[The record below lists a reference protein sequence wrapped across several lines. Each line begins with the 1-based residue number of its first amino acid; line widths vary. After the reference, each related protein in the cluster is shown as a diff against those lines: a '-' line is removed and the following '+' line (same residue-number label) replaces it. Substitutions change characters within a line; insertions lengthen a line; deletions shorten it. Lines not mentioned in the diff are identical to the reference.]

1 MGAKAPSPFRP
12 NVEKQI
18 KSYPVLVYGT
28 TYCFWCV
35 KAQQLF
41 EIMKVEPHVIYLD
54 KDPNGEE
61 LAIALYEITGQDTVP
76 CIFLG
81 GKHLGGF
88 SQLTQGLK
96 SGKVQDEFRRLNILF
111 EDFSF

>member
-1 MGAKAPSPFRP
+1 MGAKAPSPYRP
-12 NVEKQI
+12 VVEKQI
-18 KSYPVLVYGT
+18 KLYPVLIYGT

-41 EIMKVEPHVIYLD
+41 EMMKVGHHVIHLD

-61 LAIALYEITGQDTVP
+61 LSIALYEITGQNTVP
-76 CIFLG
+76 YIFLG
-81 GKHLGGF
+81 GKYLGGF

-96 SGKVQDEFRRLNILF
+96 SGSVQDEFRRLNILF